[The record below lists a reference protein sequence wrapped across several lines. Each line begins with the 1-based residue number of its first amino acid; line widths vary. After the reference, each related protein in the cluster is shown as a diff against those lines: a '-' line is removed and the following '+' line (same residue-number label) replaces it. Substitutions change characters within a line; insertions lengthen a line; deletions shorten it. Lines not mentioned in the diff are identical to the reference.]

1 MFCMVVL
8 GFIGA
13 SEMIG
18 VTSFCRFWCLNTTGY
33 YAFLHFFRS
42 STWSL
47 DKVTEYWNRF
57 VLSQNETVKSNGR
70 VVLQADHTYVPE
82 DGRQM
87 PCVATLHQHSE
98 TQSKP
103 SYFRGHCWGAIGI
116 LIGSMAPPFCTPLSL
131 QIHQGLIHVND
142 DDNIEDSTETL
153 GTRIVQM
160 AIDFAMKHSVYCIL
174 TLDAFSPSASVFKL
188 AGSVLCVWHQVPL
201 ITLIIRAKKNCVAYF
216 EAQTQQKKGPGR
228 PPKYGEKVRLSDLFD
243 HQHLFS
249 KIECTIYGKVEEISI
264 TSRDLLWKPTAGLVR
279 FVLAITSRGPN
290 YIDVQSSESRSC
302 CCP

>member
-1 MFCMVVL
+1 
-8 GFIGA
+8 
-13 SEMIG
+13 
-18 VTSFCRFWCLNTTGY
+18 
-33 YAFLHFFRS
+33 
-42 STWSL
+42 
-47 DKVTEYWNRF
+47 
-57 VLSQNETVKSNGR
+57 
-70 VVLQADHTYVPE
+70 
-82 DGRQM
+82 
-87 PCVATLHQHSE
+87 
-98 TQSKP
+98 
-103 SYFRGHCWGAIGI
+103 
-116 LIGSMAPPFCTPLSL
+116 MAPPFCTPLSL

-160 AIDFAMKHSVYCIL
+160 AIDFAMKHSGYCIL

-201 ITLIIRAKKNCVAYF
+201 IMLIIRAKKNCVAYF

-249 KIECTIYGKVEEISI
+249 KIECTIYGKVEEVSI

-279 FVLAITSRGPN
+279 FVLAITSRGPIILMCSHLN
-290 YIDVQSSESRSC
+290 QDPVVALELYCARVRIETIAFKKKILVTVSTCYSIRFSSRQFFVLNK
-302 CCP
+302 